1 MIPNPIRFLPLFAAL
16 PVSVIAQDWASAI
29 AGQWPGTAV
38 AKATAAEFAAFAK
51 TIGGD
56 QKPGLLAFVAVQHQ
70 ALGLPVAAAAEPTST
85 VVTDPMPAM
94 GEAAIAETEPN
105 DNPGSANAIAC
116 GDHVEAALLAGDSD
130 WFTFTVAQP
139 GLLTLYTNP
148 GPGGAVTDTVVEL
161 RDAAQQ
167 LLAVNDDARGLFSV
181 VRGNVVPGTYVVR
194 VRHFSATG
202 AGDYSLDVSC
212 SAGPTV
218 LQEAAEPND
227 QPATATLGACG
238 VLAFG
243 SINPAGDSDWYAV
256 TLDQPGVMV
265 ATTGGSQVGP
275 TLQDS
280 TLTLW
285 DATGTVQI
293 AFDDDAGPGLFAR
306 IVQPLAAGTYHVAVA
321 GFQNSIGRYSL
332 TVDCAPA
339 QVAQIQE
346 AQEPNDTV
354 PTATQF
360 ACNFTGNGDLAVAQD
375 RDFWVF
381 TVTQNAR
388 LVVTNGPGTTGT
400 PIADPTLTLRRLD
413 GSIVAFD
420 DDGGPGRYS
429 LLDVEVP
436 QGSYV
441 IDAAGFQ
448 NEVGTY
454 VLDLICL
461 PGQNASRALYTLFP
475 GGCPGSNASTPAWS
489 VRPLEVPLL
498 GTTFVGEFSNLLPN
512 GAVVAF
518 AGFSRVISS
527 TGLPL
532 PFDLGPLG
540 ASGCSID
547 VDPASVTLLLANG
560 AGVATWAIPIPYLPA
575 LISADIFQ
583 QGLALDPAAN
593 ALGAAA
599 SNHGRA
605 VIGERL

>member
-1 MIPNPIRFLPLFAAL
+1 MISTPLRFLPLFAAL
-16 PVSVIAQDWASAI
+16 PVALSAQDWASAI
-29 AGQWPGTAV
+29 AGQWPGTTV
-38 AKATAAEFAAFAK
+38 AKATEAQFLAFAK
-51 TIGGD
+51 TRGGD
-56 QKPGLLAFVAVQHQ
+56 VKAGYTAFLAAQHQ
-70 ALGLPVAAAAEPTST
+70 ALQLPIAASGAPTSIRF
-85 VVTDPMPAM
+85 TDPMPAVT
-94 GEAAIAETEPN
+94 EAVRAETEPN
-105 DNPGSANAIAC
+105 DVPAAADPIAC
-116 GDHVEAALLAGDSD
+116 GDHVEATLAAGDAD

-139 GLLTLYTNP
+139 GALTLYTNP
-148 GPGGAVTDTVVEL
+148 GPGGGITDTVLEL

-181 VRGNVVPGTYVVR
+181 IRGNVAPGTYLVR

-212 SAGPTV
+212 STGPTIV
-218 LQEAAEPND
+218 PEAAEPND
-227 QPATATLGACG
+227 QPATATPSACG
-238 VLAFG
+238 VVAFG
-243 SINPAGDSDWYAV
+243 NINPAGDSDWFTV

-285 DATGTVQI
+285 DAAGTTVI
-293 AFDDDAGPGLFAR
+293 AFDDDAGAGLFAR
-306 IVQPLAAGTYHVAVA
+306 IMQPLSAGTYHLAVG
-321 GFQNSIGRYSL
+321 GFQTSVGRYSL
-332 TVDCAPA
+332 AIDCAPA
-339 QVAQIQE
+339 QAAQVQE
-346 AQEPNDTV
+346 AQEPNGSV
-354 PTATQF
+354 ATATQF
-360 ACNFTGNGDLAVAQD
+360 ACNFTGHGDIAVALD
-375 RDFWVF
+375 RDFWLF
-381 TVTQNAR
+381 SVTQNAR
-388 LVVTNGPGTTGT
+388 LVISNGPGLTGSA
-400 PIADPTLTLRRLD
+400 IADPVLTLRRPD
-413 GSIVAFD
+413 GSVVAFD
-420 DDGGPGRYS
+420 DDGGPGLYS
-429 LLDVEVP
+429 LLDLEVQ
-436 QGSYV
+436 QGTYV
-441 IDAAGFQ
+441 IDVAGFQ

-454 VLDLICL
+454 VMDLVCL
-461 PGQNASRALYTLFP
+461 PGQNASRATYTLFG
-475 GGCPGSNASTPAWS
+475 GGCPGSNASSPAWA

-540 ASGCSID
+540 ATGCSVD
-547 VDPASVTLLLANG
+547 VDPASVTLLVADG
-560 AGVATWAIPIPYLPA
+560 SGVAPWAIAIPWLPA

-593 ALGAAA
+593 ALGVAA